1 MSYLV
6 CSFLI
11 RIAEL
16 CSLPGVSLLKNAEL
30 LCFFAAPSRQLGR
43 GLKILFLWPGSEAF
57 RFFYILISKLAISGS
72 WSSLGLFG
80 LLKAPES

>member
-1 MSYLV
+1 MSYLI

-11 RIAEL
+11 SNAEL
-16 CSLPGVSLLKNAEL
+16 CSLPVVALVQNVEL
-30 LCFFAAPSRQLGR
+30 YCFFAAPSRQLRR
-43 GLKILFLWPGSEAF
+43 GLKILVLWPGSEAF
-57 RFFYILISKLAISGS
+57 RFSYILIGKLAISGS

>member
-1 MSYLV
+1 MSYLI

-11 RIAEL
+11 
-16 CSLPGVSLLKNAEL
+16 SNAEL
-30 LCFFAAPSRQLGR
+30 SSLPVASLVQNVELYCFFAAPSRQLGR

-57 RFFYILISKLAISGS
+57 RFSYILISKLAISGCRG
-72 WSSLGLFG
+72 SLGLCG

>member
-1 MSYLV
+1 MSYLI

-11 RIAEL
+11 SNAEL
-16 CSLPGVSLLKNAEL
+16 CSLPVVSLVQNVEL
-30 LCFFAAPSRQLGR
+30 YCFFAAPSRQLGR
-43 GLKILFLWPGSEAF
+43 GLKILFLWPGSEAL
-57 RFFYILISKLAISGS
+57 RFSYILISKLAISGS